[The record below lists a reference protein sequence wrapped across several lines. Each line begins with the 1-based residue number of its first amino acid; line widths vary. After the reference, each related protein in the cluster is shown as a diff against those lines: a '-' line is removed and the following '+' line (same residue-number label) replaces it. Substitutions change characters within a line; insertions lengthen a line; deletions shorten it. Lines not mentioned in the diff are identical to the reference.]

1 MSMQFEKRRVL
12 YVDSLHVYTDQ
23 RQVHVQQ
30 HIEQLEELFESPRW
44 LHAQKGGV

>member
-1 MSMQFEKRRVL
+1 MSMQFKKRRVL

-30 HIEQLEELFESPRW
+30 HIEQLEELFESPR
-44 LHAQKGGV
+44 